1 MTPDYM
7 DLAEV
12 RGSRGYQKLQALWAE
27 QGLKIM
33 ENLNKQSKLTGKDTS
48 LRYYAGQWNGFD
60 LAVGMLERALEDIQR
75 KLGNERESTKVDD
88 ILSKLNDRTGET
100 NK

>member
-7 DLAEV
+7 DLAELKS
-12 RGSRGYQKLQALWAE
+12 SRGYQKLQTLWAE

-33 ENLNKQSKLTGKDTS
+33 ENLNKHSKLTGKDTS

-60 LAVGMLERALEDIQR
+60 LAIGMLERAILEIHRQ
-75 KLGNERESTKVDD
+75 LGNETESNNVDQ
-88 ILSKLNDRTGET
+88 ILSKLNDRRGET
-100 NK
+100 K